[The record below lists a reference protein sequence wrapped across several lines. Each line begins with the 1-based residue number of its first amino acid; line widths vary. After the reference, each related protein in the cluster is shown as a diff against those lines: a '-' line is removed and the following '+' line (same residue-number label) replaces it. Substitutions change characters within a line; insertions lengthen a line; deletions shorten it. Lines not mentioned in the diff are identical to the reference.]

1 MQSGPLPDL
10 NNTRIAFS
18 RFSSAELRDSY
29 FLFRLLG
36 IPWMV
41 EWGSRLAQWAIRIG
55 LPVQWAIRKTVFHQ
69 FCGGETIVG
78 CEPAVAQ
85 LAMGGVGTILDYSVE
100 GTDGDE
106 AFDACAE
113 EIIRTIHKARGDDR
127 IPFAVFK
134 VSGVASVELMER
146 ISAQSQPAKQDI
158 MEWNTVRVRVRRIIQ
173 AAADANQAVLVD
185 AEESWIQDAID
196 GLVHELIL
204 KYNRVKPL
212 VYQTVQLYRH
222 DRLEYL
228 KKTYAQ
234 ISAEG
239 CHFAVKLVRGA
250 YMEKERERAAERNY
264 PSPIQPDKA
273 STDRDFD
280 EAVRFCLEHIEQMAL
295 CCGSHNEE
303 SNLRMINRMRELGI
317 EASNPRVWSAQL
329 KGMSDHI
336 SFNLAHAGYRVAKYL
351 PYGPVQAV
359 LPYLVRR
366 ARENTSIAGQMSRE
380 LTLLSAERKRR
391 RTDN

>member
-1 MQSGPLPDL
+1 
-10 NNTRIAFS
+10 
-18 RFSSAELRDSY
+18 
-29 FLFRLLG
+29 
-36 IPWMV
+36 
-41 EWGSRLAQWAIRIG
+41 
-55 LPVQWAIRKTVFHQ
+55 
-69 FCGGETIVG
+69 
-78 CEPAVAQ
+78 
-85 LAMGGVGTILDYSVE
+85 
-100 GTDGDE
+100 
-106 AFDACAE
+106 
-113 EIIRTIHKARGDDR
+113 
-127 IPFAVFK
+127 
-134 VSGVASVELMER
+134 
-146 ISAQSQPAKQDI
+146 
-158 MEWNTVRVRVRRIIQ
+158 
-173 AAADANQAVLVD
+173 
-185 AEESWIQDAID
+185 
-196 GLVHELIL
+196 
-204 KYNRVKPL
+204 
-212 VYQTVQLYRH
+212 
-222 DRLEYL
+222 
-228 KKTYAQ
+228 
-234 ISAEG
+234 
-239 CHFAVKLVRGA
+239 VRGA